1 MTEQQMDGE
10 RLRFA
15 RLRWVGRVRSRV
27 ACTVREAELA
37 LEHLVRL
44 GHASYRAEDADY
56 GVTHSV
62 WMEPETLAAL
72 VDLAVDVN
80 SRRKA

>member
-1 MTEQQMDGE
+1 MTGAQMDTE

-44 GHASYRAEDADY
+44 GHDCYRLVSER
-56 GVTHSV
+56 V
-62 WMEPETLAAL
+62 LAAATMTIIDDEE
-72 VDLAVDVN
+72 V
-80 SRRKA
+80 